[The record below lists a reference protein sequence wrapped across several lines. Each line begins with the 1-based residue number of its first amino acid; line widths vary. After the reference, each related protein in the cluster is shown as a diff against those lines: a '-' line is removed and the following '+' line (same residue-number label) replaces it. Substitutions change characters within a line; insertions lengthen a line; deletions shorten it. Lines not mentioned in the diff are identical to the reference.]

1 MEAYGKIYGY
11 TRVSSEE
18 QATNTSLASQRS
30 MIEGTAKANELPD
43 DGITWLEDAG
53 ISGAKDFMARPAI
66 ARTIFRAG
74 DIIIFASLDRFSRD
88 TKNCLETI
96 DYLKNR
102 GVRLIVNGHGDV
114 TDDSNIYGKLMREI
128 LMCFAS
134 HEREVIRDR
143 VTRGLRAKKRKGGY
157 CGGSTPWLMKKVGSG
172 RDAYLVEDQEEMAKV
187 FDCNWRNASPR
198 TFLLYQM
205 AGKRKIKGW
214 SSRQVADW
222 VWQRYG
228 IQISHVAVIK
238 LTNAYERKQLDGIR
252 KQVADAIRDER
263 NAKRAAAAVKL
274 GMSPKR
280 WQTRGGQ

>member
-1 MEAYGKIYGY
+1 MESYGKIYGY
-11 TRVSSEE
+11 TRVSTDE

-43 DGITWLEDAG
+43 DNITWLEDAG

-66 ARTIFRAG
+66 AKTIFRSG

-88 TKNCLETI
+88 TKNCLQTI
-96 DYLKNR
+96 DYLKDR

-114 TDDSNIYGKLMREI
+114 TDDTNIYGKLMREI

-157 CGGSTPWLMKKVGSG
+157 CGGSTPWLMQKVGEG
-172 RDAYLVEDQEEMAKV
+172 RNAYLVEDEEEMAKV
-187 FDCNWRNASPR
+187 FDCYWRNASPR
-198 TFLLYQM
+198 TYLLYQM
-205 AGKRKIKGW
+205 AGKRKIHGR
-214 SSRQVADW
+214 SSRQIAEW
-222 VWQRYG
+222 VWTRYG
-228 IQISHVAVIK
+228 IEISHTAVIK

-263 NAKRAAAAVKL
+263 KRKRAAAAVKL
-274 GMSPKR
+274 GMSPRR
-280 WQTRGGQ
+280 WQ